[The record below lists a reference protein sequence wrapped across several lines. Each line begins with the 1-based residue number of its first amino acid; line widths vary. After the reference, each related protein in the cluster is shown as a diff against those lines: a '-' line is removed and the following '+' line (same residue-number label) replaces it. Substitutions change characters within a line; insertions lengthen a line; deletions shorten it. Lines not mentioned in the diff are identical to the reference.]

1 MKKNMISSWESSKV
15 KYYTNNI
22 IIFHLRNIKI
32 SGILTIMILF
42 PFDKHTVIKN
52 REEYING

>member
-42 PFDKHTVIKN
+42 PFKGYVKN
-52 REEYING
+52 KWESI